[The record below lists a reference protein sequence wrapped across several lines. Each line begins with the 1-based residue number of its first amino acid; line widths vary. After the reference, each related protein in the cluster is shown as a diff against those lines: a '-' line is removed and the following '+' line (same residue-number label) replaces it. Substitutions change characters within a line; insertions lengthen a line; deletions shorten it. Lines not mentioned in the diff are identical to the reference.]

1 MILNY
6 ILLEAGGGP
15 FSNMLFP
22 IALMAVLYFF
32 FLRPQKKK
40 LKEEKDFRSELSK
53 GDDIVTQGGIIG
65 QVVNISGDIITIQIG
80 TKGTMKIFQSAIS
93 KELTDTLNKK

>member
-6 ILLEAGGGP
+6 ILLEAAGGP
-15 FSNMLFP
+15 FSNLLFP
-22 IALMAVLYFF
+22 VAAMAVIYFF

-40 LKEEKDFRSELSK
+40 MDEEKNFRTELKK

-65 QVVNISGDIITIQIG
+65 QVVNISGDIITLQIG
-80 TKGTMKIFQSAIS
+80 NKGTMKILQSAIS
-93 KELTDTLNKK
+93 KELTDNLNKK